1 MISKLQKICAENNIQ
16 YDGAVS
22 LDGEQLGDMCVRE
35 VDDIVYNRFKFYY
48 KGKPIKHEDLEII
61 VHSKFD
67 PLRWNLA

>member
-1 MISKLQKICAENNIQ
+1 MISKLQKICLENNIQ

-35 VDDIVYNRFKFYY
+35 VDDIVYNRFKFHY

-67 PLRWNLA
+67 PLR

>member
-1 MISKLQKICAENNIQ
+1 MISKLQKICSENNIQ

-35 VDDIVYNRFKFYY
+35 VDDIVYNRFKFHY

-67 PLRWNLA
+67 PLR